1 MGTKSLTITDEAY
14 ERLRAHKREGES
26 FTETII
32 RLTESEDPMSGF
44 GAMSDAD
51 GFREA
56 VENARAEYDEDLRE
70 RAAGRE

>member
-14 ERLRAHKREGES
+14 EQLKKHKQEGES

-32 RLTESEDPMSGF
+32 RLTGSDRDVMKGF
-44 GAMSDAD
+44 GAMRDVE

-56 VENARAEYDEDLRE
+56 VEETRDELDADLRE
-70 RAAGRE
+70 RDT